1 MYSTGTSIQSTC
13 GGVMVDTFIQVLWL
27 CPSCN
32 ELMAE
37 WNSKPQMD
45 PAKAAERAL
54 GIAREAKWPEVKA

>member
-1 MYSTGTSIQSTC
+1 
-13 GGVMVDTFIQVLWL
+13 MVDTFIQVLWL